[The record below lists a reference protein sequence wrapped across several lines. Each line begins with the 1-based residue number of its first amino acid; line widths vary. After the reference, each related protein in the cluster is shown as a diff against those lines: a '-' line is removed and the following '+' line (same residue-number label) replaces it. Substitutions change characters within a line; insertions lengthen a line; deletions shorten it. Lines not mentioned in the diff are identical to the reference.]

1 MFCIYKNGSV
11 ERLFHGELKNETGTY
26 PAAYLKS
33 INKDD
38 KAKLDV
44 YLFTDHSKHGLT
56 PYHTMGESI
65 DAPPNET
72 GEVIRTATPILK
84 SLEVVKRYKNTLVT
98 SYRQKTILNGIYWV
112 DDSTTYV
119 IDTSISSQSRL
130 AHASIH
136 GNETNITER
145 KWSMTKEI
153 ETAEGIKWISE
164 RLTLP
169 MSKFKQMV
177 VAVVDHIDTCYDVEE
192 THLAAI
198 AALTTAQEVVDYDIT
213 PNWPSN
219 PVHVELL

>member
-1 MFCIYKNGSV
+1 MDGHKSNKKEVRPFTKEQSKKIIDKINFLGFPLSVFKSGSQP
-11 ERLFHGELKNETGTY
+11 F
-26 PAAYLKS
+26 S
-33 INKDD
+33 INRS
-38 KAKLDV
+38 AICFL
-44 YLFTDHSKHGLT
+44 L
-56 PYHTMGESI
+56 P
-65 DAPPNET
+65 
-72 GEVIRTATPILK
+72 
-84 SLEVVKRYKNTLVT
+84 
-98 SYRQKTILNGIYWV
+98 ILNGIYWV

-198 AALTTAQEVVDYDIT
+198 AALTTAQEVFDYDIT